1 MKKCLLIIIF
11 IFMVFSP
18 PLLGASEVEELFN
31 KNACNDARVVDA
43 VDPQAAYEKAGLL
56 LNEGKKELGDL
67 YMACAIYRGGG
78 AYLYNAGLSY
88 QLRGDPRA
96 LDYFLAASALGI
108 DDAEREAGK
117 ILLKEAKTERE
128 RLVALAFLSSSL
140 KGCRGAAKLD
150 YRDEALRTKS
160 PIALMEAYAWTKVS
174 LSRNQGPD
182 VHPTFPRWLNEYS
195 QLMTDGML
203 ELAEKRASIVID
215 RQLDCSD
222 RRNR

>member
-1 MKKCLLIIIF
+1 MNKYFLLAIF
-11 IFMVFSP
+11 SLAAFSP
-18 PLLGASEVEELFN
+18 PISGASGVEALFEN
-31 KNACNDARVVDA
+31 NACNDARVVDA
-43 VDPQAAYEKAGLL
+43 ADPQATYEKAGLL

-96 LDYFLAASALGI
+96 LDYFLTASALGI

-140 KGCRGAAKLD
+140 KGCSESAKLT

-174 LSRNQGPD
+174 LSRNQGPN

-203 ELAEKRASIVID
+203 ELAERRASIVID